1 MALTIK
7 YNPKLSPEEN
17 FNELLK
23 DAGYPVSRIA
33 DLRIAKEATPIET
46 LPEDGR
52 NTVVYIEVPADL
64 AAKYDNENQEDV
76 TPQTEGNKVYR
87 HRYKRISL
95 MSLLNTNPVGVDSE
109 VNYDP
114 INDTL
119 SGANKPMMKLMGAD
133 KVFTDEFIQSR
144 TSISGTDGDVVRYGT
159 NRIRG
164 SFIAN
169 NCFIDINLPEE
180 ATYTLKADATAG
192 KQLLFKLTLNGQG
205 DTSEYSVPKGTYESA
220 DVAFA
225 GKGNT
230 IKRVPIT
237 LHDLLVL
244 GNSVL
249 NTKYN
254 ELAYE
259 DVPYRKNF
267 LHGKFAFTRV
277 STVPQKT
284 IFPEGLEL
292 SIPEGASGLIR
303 YASPMAK
310 YPEVHGNV
318 NTYVLPLLAK
328 EAADYCSKFLDTEEK
343 FKFDKIDTQSN
354 KNIVVFKTGK
364 YNQETDLPKF
374 EAFIGKMLN
383 ETGLERTDA
392 PTTVT
397 YDGSVVIHKVFV
409 DPSDDM
415 FMSEPIYIALVPL
428 EEKLTLKEGMDGF
441 SALKLADEDTLPEM

>member
-7 YNPKLSPEEN
+7 YNPELSDTEN

-23 DAGYPVSRIA
+23 DAGYPTDRIA
-33 DLRIAKEATPIET
+33 DLRIVRSEPNET
-46 LPEDGR
+46 INPADQ
-52 NTVVYIEVPADL
+52 NTTVYIEVPADL
-64 AAKYDNENQEDV
+64 AAKYDNENQESI
-76 TPQTEGNKVYR
+76 TPQTEGNKVFRHTYR
-87 HRYKRISL
+87 TLNISTAIKAE
-95 MSLLNTNPVGVDSE
+95 STVIDSE
-109 VNYDP
+109 VGFTADEDITNSP
-114 INDTL
+114 TIRK
-119 SGANKPMMKLMGAD
+119 ANGSAAIFKNQEDA
-133 KVFTDEFIQSR
+133 SR
-144 TSISGTDGDVVRYGT
+144 IIHHGRDDDVVDYGQ
-159 NRIRG
+159 NVYSVSFVG
-164 SFIAN
+164 SLAFHGSI
-169 NCFIDINLPEE
+169 PE
-180 ATYTLKADATAG
+180 AVTTIKADATAG

-205 DTSEYSVPKGTYESA
+205 DTSEYSVPKGTYDGA

-259 DVPYRKNF
+259 DAPHRKQF
-267 LHGKFAFTRV
+267 LQNKFAFTRV

-328 EAADYCSKFLDTEEK
+328 EAVDYCSKFLDTEEK

-383 ETGLERTDA
+383 ETGLERSEA
-392 PTTVT
+392 PTSIT

-441 SALKLADEDTLPEM
+441 SALKLADEDTLPEI

>member
-7 YNPKLSPEEN
+7 YNPELSDREN

-23 DAGYPVSRIA
+23 DAGYPADRIA
-33 DLRIAKEATPIET
+33 DLRIARTEPNETINPADRNAT
-46 LPEDGR
+46 
-52 NTVVYIEVPADL
+52 VYIEVPADL
-64 AAKYDNENQEDV
+64 AAKYDNENQENI
-76 TPQTEGNKVYR
+76 TPQTEGNKVFRHTYR
-87 HRYKRISL
+87 TLDISTAIKAE
-95 MSLLNTNPVGVDSE
+95 STVIDSE
-109 VNYDP
+109 VGFTADEDITNSP
-114 INDTL
+114 TIRK
-119 SGANKPMMKLMGAD
+119 ANGSAA
-133 KVFTDEFIQSR
+133 VFKKQEDAVRIMHHGR
-144 TSISGTDGDVVRYGT
+144 DGDVVNYGQ
-159 NRIRG
+159 NVYSVAFVNSLAFHG
-164 SFIAN
+164 SI
-169 NCFIDINLPEE
+169 PE
-180 ATYTLKADATAG
+180 AVTTIKADVTAG

-205 DTSEYSVPKGTYESA
+205 DTSEYSVPKGTYEGA

-259 DVPYRKNF
+259 DAPHRKQF
-267 LHGKFAFTRV
+267 LHDKFAFTRV

-441 SALKLADEDTLPEM
+441 SALKLADEDTLPEI

>member
-7 YNPKLSPEEN
+7 YNPELSDREN

-23 DAGYPVSRIA
+23 DAGYPVDRIA
-33 DLRIAKEATPIET
+33 DLRIARTEPNETINPADRNAT
-46 LPEDGR
+46 
-52 NTVVYIEVPADL
+52 VYIEVPADL
-64 AAKYDNENQEDV
+64 AAKYDNENQESI
-76 TPQTEGNKVYR
+76 TPQTEGNKVFRHTYR
-87 HRYKRISL
+87 TLDISTAIKAE
-95 MSLLNTNPVGVDSE
+95 STVIDSE
-109 VNYDP
+109 VGFTADEDISNSP
-114 INDTL
+114 TIRKANGSAAIFKNQEDTGRIIHHGRDDNVVDYGQNVYSVSFVGSL
-119 SGANKPMMKLMGAD
+119 AFHG
-133 KVFTDEFIQSR
+133 
-144 TSISGTDGDVVRYGT
+144 SI
-159 NRIRG
+159 
-164 SFIAN
+164 
-169 NCFIDINLPEE
+169 PE
-180 ATYTLKADATAG
+180 AVTTIKADATAG

-205 DTSEYSVPKGTYESA
+205 DTSEYSVPKGTYEGA

-259 DVPYRKNF
+259 DAPHRKQF
-267 LHGKFAFTRV
+267 LHDKFAFTRV

-328 EAADYCSKFLDTEEK
+328 EAADYCSKFVDTEEK

-383 ETGLERTDA
+383 ETGLERSEA
-392 PTTVT
+392 PTSIT

-441 SALKLADEDTLPEM
+441 SALKLADEDTLPEI

>member
-7 YNPKLSPEEN
+7 YNPELSDREN

-23 DAGYPVSRIA
+23 DAGYPADRIA
-33 DLRIAKEATPIET
+33 DLRIARSEPNET
-46 LPEDGR
+46 VNPADR
-52 NTVVYIEVPADL
+52 NTTVYIEVPADL
-64 AAKYDNENQEDV
+64 AAKYDNENQEAI
-76 TPQTEGNKVYR
+76 TPQTEGNKVFR
-87 HRYKRISL
+87 HTYHTLDITTAIKAESTVI
-95 MSLLNTNPVGVDSE
+95 DSE
-109 VNYDP
+109 VGFQQDEDISNSP
-114 INDTL
+114 TIRK
-119 SGANKPMMKLMGAD
+119 ANGSAAIFKNQEDA
-133 KVFTDEFIQSR
+133 SR
-144 TSISGTDGDVVRYGT
+144 IIHHGRDDDVVDYGQ
-159 NRIRG
+159 NIYSVSFVG
-164 SFIAN
+164 SLAFHGSI
-169 NCFIDINLPEE
+169 PE
-180 ATYTLKADATAG
+180 AVTTIKADVTSG

-205 DTSEYSVPKGTYESA
+205 DTSEYSVPKGTYEGA

-259 DVPYRKNF
+259 DAPHRKQF
-267 LHGKFAFTRV
+267 LQNKFAFTRV

-383 ETGLERTDA
+383 ETGLERSEA

-441 SALKLADEDTLPEM
+441 SALKLADEDTLPEI

>member
-7 YNPKLSPEEN
+7 YNPELSDREN

-23 DAGYPVSRIA
+23 DAGYPADRIA
-33 DLRIAKEATPIET
+33 DLRIARTEPNETINPADRNAT
-46 LPEDGR
+46 
-52 NTVVYIEVPADL
+52 VYIEVPADL
-64 AAKYDNENQEDV
+64 AAKYDNENQENI
-76 TPQTEGNKVYR
+76 TPQTEGNKVFRHTYR
-87 HRYKRISL
+87 TLDISTAIKAE
-95 MSLLNTNPVGVDSE
+95 STVIDSE
-109 VNYDP
+109 VGFTADEDITNSP
-114 INDTL
+114 TIRK
-119 SGANKPMMKLMGAD
+119 ANGSAA
-133 KVFTDEFIQSR
+133 VFKNQEDFNRIIHHGR
-144 TSISGTDGDVVRYGT
+144 DDDVVDYGQ
-159 NRIRG
+159 NIYSVSFVG
-164 SFIAN
+164 SLAFHGSI
-169 NCFIDINLPEE
+169 PE
-180 ATYTLKADATAG
+180 AVTTIKADVTAG

-205 DTSEYSVPKGTYESA
+205 DTSEYSVPKGTYEGA

-254 ELAYE
+254 ELAYG
-259 DVPYRKNF
+259 DAPYRKQF
-267 LHGKFAFTRV
+267 LHDKFAFTRV

-383 ETGLERTDA
+383 ETGLERTEA
-392 PTTVT
+392 PTSVT

-441 SALKLADEDTLPEM
+441 SALKLADEDTLPEI

>member
-7 YNPKLSPEEN
+7 YNPELSDKEN

-23 DAGYPVSRIA
+23 DAGYPTDRIA
-33 DLRIAKEATPIET
+33 ELRILKTESNET
-46 LPEDGR
+46 VSPTDR
-52 NTVVYIEVPADL
+52 NTTIYIEVPADL
-64 AAKYDNENQEDV
+64 AAKYDNQNQEDV
-76 TPQTEGNKVYR
+76 TPQTEGNKVFRHTYR
-87 HRYKRISL
+87 TLNIS
-95 MSLLNTNPVGVDSE
+95 TAIKAEATVIDSE
-109 VNYDP
+109 VGFQPGEYISDSP
-114 INDTL
+114 VMRK
-119 SGANKPMMKLMGAD
+119 ANGIVAIFKNQED
-133 KVFTDEFIQSR
+133 VSR
-144 TSISGTDGDVVRYGT
+144 IVLHGKDRELVGYGQNVYSVSFVNSLAFHGDIPEAVV
-159 NRIRG
+159 
-164 SFIAN
+164 
-169 NCFIDINLPEE
+169 
-180 ATYTLKADATAG
+180 TLKADATAG

-205 DTSEYSVPKGTYESA
+205 DTSEYSVPKGTYEGA

-259 DVPYRKNF
+259 DAPHRKQF
-267 LHGKFAFTRV
+267 LHDKFAFTRV

-383 ETGLERTDA
+383 ETGLERSEA

>member
-7 YNPKLSPEEN
+7 YNPELSDKEN

-23 DAGYPVSRIA
+23 DAGYPADRIA
-33 DLRIAKEATPIET
+33 DLRIARTVPNET
-46 LPEDGR
+46 VNPADR
-52 NTVVYIEVPADL
+52 NTTVYIEVPADL
-64 AAKYDNENQEDV
+64 AAKYDNEHQESI
-76 TPQTEGNKVYR
+76 TPQTEGNKVFRHTYR
-87 HRYKRISL
+87 TLNISTAIKAE
-95 MSLLNTNPVGVDSE
+95 STVIDSE
-109 VNYDP
+109 VGFQPSEYIYD
-114 INDTL
+114 
-119 SGANKPMMKLMGAD
+119 SSVMRKANGIAAIFKNQED
-133 KVFTDEFIQSR
+133 VSR
-144 TSISGTDGDVVRYGT
+144 IVLHGKDRELVGYGQNVYSVSFVDSLAFHGDIPEAVVT
-159 NRIRG
+159 V
-164 SFIAN
+164 
-169 NCFIDINLPEE
+169 
-180 ATYTLKADATAG
+180 KADATAG

-205 DTSEYSVPKGTYESA
+205 DTSEYSVPKGTYEGS

-225 GKGNT
+225 GKGNV
-230 IKRVPIT
+230 IKHVPIT

-259 DVPYRKNF
+259 DAPHRKQF
-267 LHGKFAFTRV
+267 LHDKFAFTRV

-392 PTTVT
+392 PTTIT

-441 SALKLADEDTLPEM
+441 SALKLADEDTLPEI

>member
-7 YNPKLSPEEN
+7 YNTELSDREN

-23 DAGYPVSRIA
+23 DAGYPADRIA
-33 DLRIAKEATPIET
+33 DLRITRSEPNET
-46 LPEDGR
+46 VNPADR
-52 NTVVYIEVPADL
+52 NTTVYIEVPADL
-64 AAKYDNENQEDV
+64 AAKYDNENQEDI
-76 TPQTEGNKVYR
+76 TPQTEGNKVFRHTYR
-87 HRYKRISL
+87 TLDITTAIKAESTVI
-95 MSLLNTNPVGVDSE
+95 DSE
-109 VNYDP
+109 VGFQQDEDISNSP
-114 INDTL
+114 TIRK
-119 SGANKPMMKLMGAD
+119 ANGSAAIFKNQEDAGR
-133 KVFTDEFIQSR
+133 IIHHGR
-144 TSISGTDGDVVRYGT
+144 DGDVVDYGQ
-159 NRIRG
+159 NVYSVSFVG
-164 SFIAN
+164 SLAFHGSI
-169 NCFIDINLPEE
+169 PE
-180 ATYTLKADATAG
+180 AVTTIKADATAG
-192 KQLLFKLTLNGQG
+192 KQLLFKLTLNGQD
-205 DTSEYSVPKGTYESA
+205 DTSEYSVPKGTYEGA

-259 DVPYRKNF
+259 DAPHRKQF
-267 LHGKFAFTRV
+267 LQNKFAFTRV

-383 ETGLERTDA
+383 ETGLERSEA

-441 SALKLADEDTLPEM
+441 SALKLADEDTLPEI

>member
-7 YNPKLSPEEN
+7 YNPELSDREN

-23 DAGYPVSRIA
+23 DAGYPEARIA
-33 DLRIAKEATPIET
+33 DLRILKSEPNET
-46 LPEDGR
+46 VSPADR
-52 NTVVYIEVPADL
+52 NTTVYIEVPADL
-64 AAKYDNENQEDV
+64 AAKYDNQNQEDV
-76 TPQTEGNKVYR
+76 TPQTEGNKVFK
-87 HRYKRISL
+87 HRYRKLEIS
-95 MSLLNTNPVGVDSE
+95 TAIKAEATVTDSE
-109 VNYDP
+109 VGFQPGEY
-114 INDTL
+114 IND
-119 SGANKPMMKLMGAD
+119 SPVMRKANGITAIFKNQED
-133 KVFTDEFIQSR
+133 VSR
-144 TSISGTDGDVVRYGT
+144 IVLHGKDRELVSYGQNVYSVSFVNSLAFQGDISEAVV
-159 NRIRG
+159 NV
-164 SFIAN
+164 
-169 NCFIDINLPEE
+169 
-180 ATYTLKADATAG
+180 KADATSG
-192 KQLLFKLTLNGQG
+192 KQLLFKLTLDGQG
-205 DTSEYSVPKGTYESA
+205 DTSEYSVPKGTYEGA

-267 LHGKFAFTRV
+267 LHDKFAFTRV

-343 FKFDKIDTQSN
+343 FKFDKIEVQSN
-354 KNIVVFKTGK
+354 KTFVVFKTTK

-374 EAFIGKMLN
+374 DAFLTKMLN
-383 ETGLERTDA
+383 DTGLEKSEPA
-392 PTTVT
+392 SSVT
-397 YDGSVVIHKVFV
+397 YTGSAVIHKVFV

-415 FMSEPIYIALVPL
+415 FMSEPIYIALVPP
-428 EEKLTLKEGMDGF
+428 ETEKLTLKEGMDGF
-441 SALKLADEDTLPEM
+441 SALKLADEDTLPEI

>member
-7 YNPKLSPEEN
+7 YNPELSDKEN

-23 DAGYPVSRIA
+23 DAGYPADRIA
-33 DLRIAKEATPIET
+33 ELRIAQTVPNET
-46 LPEDGR
+46 VNPADR
-52 NTVVYIEVPADL
+52 NTTVYIEVPADL
-64 AAKYDNENQEDV
+64 AAKYDNENQESI
-76 TPQTEGNKVYR
+76 TPQTEGNKVFRHTYR
-87 HRYKRISL
+87 TLNISTAIKAE
-95 MSLLNTNPVGVDSE
+95 STVIDSE
-109 VNYDP
+109 VGFTSDEDISNSP
-114 INDTL
+114 TIRK
-119 SGANKPMMKLMGAD
+119 ANGSAA
-133 KVFTDEFIQSR
+133 VFKNQEDASR
-144 TSISGTDGDVVRYGT
+144 IIHHGRDGDVVDYGQ
-159 NRIRG
+159 NIYSVSFVG
-164 SFIAN
+164 SLAFHGSI
-169 NCFIDINLPEE
+169 PE
-180 ATYTLKADATAG
+180 AVTTIKADVTSG

-205 DTSEYSVPKGTYESA
+205 DTSEYSVPKGTYAGA

-230 IKRVPIT
+230 VKHVPIT

-249 NTKYN
+249 NKKYE

-259 DVPYRKNF
+259 DVPHRKQF
-267 LHGKFAFTRV
+267 LRGKFAFTRV

-292 SIPEGASGLIR
+292 TIPEGASGLIR

-343 FKFDKIDTQSN
+343 FKFDKIEVQSN
-354 KNIVVFKTGK
+354 KTFVVFKTTK

-383 ETGLERTDA
+383 ETGLERSEA
-392 PTTVT
+392 PTTIT

-441 SALKLADEDTLPEM
+441 SALKLADEDTLPEI

>member
-7 YNPKLSPEEN
+7 YNPELSDREN

-23 DAGYPVSRIA
+23 DAGYPADQIA
-33 DLRIAKEATPIET
+33 DLRIVRSEPNET
-46 LPEDGR
+46 INPADR
-52 NTVVYIEVPADL
+52 NTTVYIEVPADL
-64 AAKYDNENQEDV
+64 AAKYDNENQESI
-76 TPQTEGNKVYR
+76 TPRTEGNKVFRHTYR
-87 HRYKRISL
+87 TLNISTAIKAE
-95 MSLLNTNPVGVDSE
+95 STVIDSE
-109 VNYDP
+109 VGFQSDEDISNSP
-114 INDTL
+114 TIRK
-119 SGANKPMMKLMGAD
+119 ANGSAVIFKNQED
-133 KVFTDEFIQSR
+133 VSR
-144 TSISGTDGDVVRYGT
+144 IIHHGRDSDVVDQGQNVYSVCFV
-159 NRIRG
+159 G
-164 SFIAN
+164 SLAFHGSI
-169 NCFIDINLPEE
+169 PE
-180 ATYTLKADATAG
+180 AVTTIKADATAG

-205 DTSEYSVPKGTYESA
+205 DTSEYSVPKGTYAGA

-230 IKRVPIT
+230 VKHVPIT

-249 NTKYN
+249 NKKYE

-259 DVPYRKNF
+259 DVPHRKQF
-267 LHGKFAFTRV
+267 LRGKFAFTRV

-292 SIPEGASGLIR
+292 TIPEGASGLIR

-343 FKFDKIDTQSN
+343 FKFDKIEVQSN
-354 KNIVVFKTGK
+354 KTFVVFKTTK

-374 EAFIGKMLN
+374 DAFLTKMLN
-383 ETGLERTDA
+383 DTGLEKSEPA
-392 PTTVT
+392 SSVT
-397 YDGSVVIHKVFV
+397 YTGSAVIHKVFV

-415 FMSEPIYIALVPL
+415 FMSEPIYIALVPP
-428 EEKLTLKEGMDGF
+428 ETEKLTLKEGMDGF
-441 SALKLADEDTLPEM
+441 SALKLADEDTLPEI

>member
-7 YNPKLSPEEN
+7 YDPKLTPTEN
-17 FNELLK
+17 FNILLK
-23 DAGYPVSRIA
+23 DAGYPEDRIA
-33 DLRIAKEATPIET
+33 ELKLVGQPKKIEND
-46 LPEDGR
+46 PNSYNAEIY
-52 NTVVYIEVPADL
+52 VEVPADL
-64 AAKYDNENQEDV
+64 AAKYDNENQEDK
-76 TPQTEGNKVYR
+76 TPQTEGNKVFKHKLKQLSLFKYLNFDMTFLDSEIDYENNQVISN
-87 HRYKRISL
+87 HPALSNAIGLKKVVPNGTVEVIGHDWENLRYG
-95 MSLLNTNPVGVDSE
+95 LNTLD
-109 VNYDP
+109 VNYEYG
-114 INDTL
+114 DT
-119 SGANKPMMKLMGAD
+119 P
-133 KVFTDEFIQSR
+133 
-144 TSISGTDGDVVRYGT
+144 
-159 NRIRG
+159 
-164 SFIAN
+164 
-169 NCFIDINLPEE
+169 CFINRYNDPEYKDTH
-180 ATYTLKADATAG
+180 ATIKADATAG

-205 DTSEYSVPKGTYESA
+205 DTSEYSVPKGTYEGS

-259 DVPYRKNF
+259 DAPLRKQF
-267 LHGKFAFTRV
+267 LHDKFAFTRV

-383 ETGLERTDA
+383 ETGLERSEA

-441 SALKLADEDTLPEM
+441 SALKLADEDTLPEI

>member
-7 YNPKLSPEEN
+7 YNPELSDKEN

-23 DAGYPVSRIA
+23 DAGYPADRIA
-33 DLRIAKEATPIET
+33 ELRIAKTESNET
-46 LPEDGR
+46 VSPADR
-52 NTVVYIEVPADL
+52 NTTVYIEVPADL
-64 AAKYDNENQEDV
+64 AAKYNNENQESI
-76 TPQTEGNKVYR
+76 TPQTEGNKVFRHTYR
-87 HRYKRISL
+87 TLNISTAIKAE
-95 MSLLNTNPVGVDSE
+95 STVIDSE
-109 VNYDP
+109 VGFTADEDITNSP
-114 INDTL
+114 TIRK
-119 SGANKPMMKLMGAD
+119 ANGSAAIFKNQEDA
-133 KVFTDEFIQSR
+133 SR
-144 TSISGTDGDVVRYGT
+144 IIHHGRDGDVVDYGQ
-159 NRIRG
+159 NIYSVSFVG
-164 SFIAN
+164 SLAFHGYI
-169 NCFIDINLPEE
+169 PE
-180 ATYTLKADATAG
+180 AVTTIKADVTSG

-205 DTSEYSVPKGTYESA
+205 DTSEYSVPKGTYEGA

-225 GKGNT
+225 GKGNA
-230 IKRVPIT
+230 IKRVPIA

-259 DVPYRKNF
+259 DAPYRKQF
-267 LHGKFAFTRV
+267 LQNKFAFTRV

-383 ETGLERTDA
+383 ETGLERTEA

-441 SALKLADEDTLPEM
+441 SALKLADEDTLPEI

>member
-1 MALTIK
+1 MTLTIK
-7 YNPKLSPEEN
+7 YNPELSDREN

-23 DAGYPVSRIA
+23 DAGYPADRIA
-33 DLRIAKEATPIET
+33 DLRIARIEPNETVNPADRNAT
-46 LPEDGR
+46 
-52 NTVVYIEVPADL
+52 VYIEVPADL
-64 AAKYDNENQEDV
+64 AAKYDNENQESI
-76 TPQTEGNKVYR
+76 TPQTEGNKVFK
-87 HRYKRISL
+87 HRYRTLDISTAIKAE
-95 MSLLNTNPVGVDSE
+95 STVIDSE
-109 VNYDP
+109 VGFQPDEDISNSP
-114 INDTL
+114 TIRKAN
-119 SGANKPMMKLMGAD
+119 GAAA
-133 KVFTDEFIQSR
+133 VFKKQEDVVRIMYHGR
-144 TSISGTDGDVVRYGT
+144 YGDVVNYGQ
-159 NRIRG
+159 NVYSVSFVNGLAFHG
-164 SFIAN
+164 SI
-169 NCFIDINLPEE
+169 PE
-180 ATYTLKADATAG
+180 AVTTIKADVTSG

-205 DTSEYSVPKGTYESA
+205 DTSEYSVPKGTYEGA

-249 NTKYN
+249 NAKYN

-267 LHGKFAFTRV
+267 LHDKFAFTRV

>member
-7 YNPKLSPEEN
+7 YNPELSDREN

-23 DAGYPVSRIA
+23 DAGYPADRIA
-33 DLRIAKEATPIET
+33 DLRIARSEPNET
-46 LPEDGR
+46 VNPADR
-52 NTVVYIEVPADL
+52 NTTVYIEVPADL
-64 AAKYDNENQEDV
+64 AAKYDNENQEAI
-76 TPQTEGNKVYR
+76 TPQTEGNKVFRHTYR
-87 HRYKRISL
+87 TLDITTAIKAESTVI
-95 MSLLNTNPVGVDSE
+95 DSE
-109 VNYDP
+109 VGFQQDEDISNSP
-114 INDTL
+114 TIRK
-119 SGANKPMMKLMGAD
+119 ANGSAAIFKNQEDANRIIHHGRD
-133 KVFTDEFIQSR
+133 S
-144 TSISGTDGDVVRYGT
+144 DVVDYGQ
-159 NRIRG
+159 NVYSVSFVG
-164 SFIAN
+164 SLAFHGSI
-169 NCFIDINLPEE
+169 PE
-180 ATYTLKADATAG
+180 AVTTIKADVTSG

-205 DTSEYSVPKGTYESA
+205 DTSEYSVPKGTYDGA
-220 DVAFA
+220 DAAFA

-230 IKRVPIT
+230 IKHVPIT

-259 DVPYRKNF
+259 DAPHRKQF
-267 LHGKFAFTRV
+267 LHDKFAFTRV

-383 ETGLERTDA
+383 ETGLERSEA
-392 PTTVT
+392 PTSIT

-409 DPSDDM
+409 DQSDDM

-441 SALKLADEDTLPEM
+441 SALKLADEDTLPEI

>member
-7 YNPKLSPEEN
+7 YNPELSDREN

-23 DAGYPVSRIA
+23 DAGYPVDRIA
-33 DLRIAKEATPIET
+33 DLRIARTEPNETINPTDRNAT
-46 LPEDGR
+46 
-52 NTVVYIEVPADL
+52 VYIEVPADL
-64 AAKYDNENQEDV
+64 AAKYDNENQESI
-76 TPQTEGNKVYR
+76 TPQTEGNKVFRHTYR
-87 HRYKRISL
+87 TLNISTAIKAE
-95 MSLLNTNPVGVDSE
+95 STVIDSE
-109 VNYDP
+109 VGFTADEDITNSP
-114 INDTL
+114 TIRK
-119 SGANKPMMKLMGAD
+119 ANGSAA
-133 KVFTDEFIQSR
+133 VFKNQEDANRIMHHGR
-144 TSISGTDGDVVRYGT
+144 DGDVVNYGQ
-159 NRIRG
+159 NIYSVSFVG
-164 SFIAN
+164 SLAFHGSI
-169 NCFIDINLPEE
+169 PE
-180 ATYTLKADATAG
+180 AVTTIKADVTSG

-205 DTSEYSVPKGTYESA
+205 DTSEYSVPKGTYEGA

-259 DVPYRKNF
+259 DAPYRKQF
-267 LHGKFAFTRV
+267 LHDKFAFTRV
-277 STVPQKT
+277 STVLQKT

-383 ETGLERTDA
+383 ETGLERSEA

-441 SALKLADEDTLPEM
+441 SALKLADEDTLPEI

>member
-1 MALTIK
+1 MALTIN
-7 YNPKLSPEEN
+7 YNPELSDREN

-23 DAGYPVSRIA
+23 DAGYPEARIA
-33 DLRIAKEATPIET
+33 DLRILKSEPNET
-46 LPEDGR
+46 VSPADR
-52 NTVVYIEVPADL
+52 NTTVYIEVPADL
-64 AAKYDNENQEDV
+64 AAKYDNQNQEDV
-76 TPQTEGNKVYR
+76 TPQTEGNKVFK
-87 HRYKRISL
+87 HRYRKLEIS
-95 MSLLNTNPVGVDSE
+95 TAIKAEATVIDSE
-109 VNYDP
+109 VGFQPGEY
-114 INDTL
+114 IND
-119 SGANKPMMKLMGAD
+119 SPVMRKANGITTIFKNQED
-133 KVFTDEFIQSR
+133 VSR
-144 TSISGTDGDVVRYGT
+144 IVLHGKDRELVSYGQNVYSVSFVNSLAFQGSIPEAVV
-159 NRIRG
+159 NV
-164 SFIAN
+164 
-169 NCFIDINLPEE
+169 
-180 ATYTLKADATAG
+180 KADATAG

-205 DTSEYSVPKGTYESA
+205 DTSEYSVPKGTYEGA

-249 NTKYN
+249 NKKYE

-259 DVPYRKNF
+259 DVPHRKQF
-267 LHGKFAFTRV
+267 LRGKFAFTRV

-292 SIPEGASGLIR
+292 TIPEGASGLIR

-343 FKFDKIDTQSN
+343 FKFDKIEVQSN
-354 KNIVVFKTGK
+354 KTFVVFKTTK

-374 EAFIGKMLN
+374 DAFLTKMLN
-383 ETGLERTDA
+383 DTGLEKSEPA
-392 PTTVT
+392 SSVT
-397 YDGSVVIHKVFV
+397 YTGSAVIHKVFV

-415 FMSEPIYIALVPL
+415 FMSEPIYIALVPP
-428 EEKLTLKEGMDGF
+428 ETEKLTLKEGMDGF
-441 SALKLADEDTLPEM
+441 SALKLADEDTLPEI

>member
-1 MALTIK
+1 MALIIK
-7 YNPKLSPEEN
+7 YNPELSDREN

-23 DAGYPVSRIA
+23 DAGYPEARIA
-33 DLRIAKEATPIET
+33 DLRILKSEPNET
-46 LPEDGR
+46 ASPADR
-52 NTVVYIEVPADL
+52 NTTVYIEVPADL
-64 AAKYDNENQEDV
+64 AAKYDNQNQEDV
-76 TPQTEGNKVYR
+76 TPQTEGNKVFK
-87 HRYKRISL
+87 HRYRKLDISIAIKAET
-95 MSLLNTNPVGVDSE
+95 SVVDSE
-109 VNYDP
+109 VGYQP
-114 INDTL
+114 GEYIYE
-119 SGANKPMMKLMGAD
+119 SQVIRKANGIAN
-133 KVFTDEFIQSR
+133 VFKKQE
-144 TSISGTDGDVVRYGT
+144 DV
-159 NRIRG
+159 NRIVLHGKERELVG
-164 SFIAN
+164 YGRNEYSVSFAN
-169 NCFIDINLPEE
+169 SLAFQGDIPE
-180 ATYTLKADATAG
+180 AVVNVKADATAG

-205 DTSEYSVPKGTYESA
+205 DTSEYSVPKGTYEGA

-267 LHGKFAFTRV
+267 LHNKFAFTRV